1 MKRSLLV
8 IVATLLAGCSTQY
21 QLNAASGT
29 VPRGGAV
36 PGTAV
41 SGGSAQLQAG
51 GSAAAALLAIGFL
64 AGAAASEPAAV
75 PAPQLA
81 PGRRV
86 NEQDCTKPIADPD
99 ANLKC
104 R

>member
-1 MKRSLLV
+1 MKRSLLAML
-8 IVATLLAGCSTQY
+8 VALLAGCSTHY
-21 QLNAASGT
+21 QLNAGSGML
-29 VPRGGAV
+29 PPGGAA
-36 PGTAV
+36 PGTTV

-51 GSAAAALLAIGFL
+51 GSGAAALLAIGIL
-64 AGAAASEPAAV
+64 AGIAAAQPSPP

-86 NEQDCTKPIADPD
+86 NEQDCTKPIADPA